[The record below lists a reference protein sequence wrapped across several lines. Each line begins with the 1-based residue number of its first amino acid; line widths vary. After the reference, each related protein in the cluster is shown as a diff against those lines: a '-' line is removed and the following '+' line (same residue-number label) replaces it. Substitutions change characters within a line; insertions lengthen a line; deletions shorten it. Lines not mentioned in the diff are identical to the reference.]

1 MKIITCLTAIAIAGI
16 VICYFGLSGYVWY
29 HDNQRSKQAD
39 VQASTLEENNKVLGF
54 LREKGCDYCHTPSA
68 ELPFYSSFPVAK
80 QLMNYDIQLG
90 YKSFNLEAVRAALVA
105 DKPVSQSDLNKIEWV
120 MQYDTMPPT
129 RYTALHWAGK
139 VSDTERAEIPGWIA
153 KQREQYYA
161 SNDTAAQHRNEPVQP
176 IPESIPT
183 DARKVALGLRF
194 TTTRVFPAT
203 ARFQA
208 HCHALNA
215 GGVDGRK
222 TSIGV
227 GGAVGPIN
235 APTVFN
241 LVFNVEQFWD
251 GRAPTLQAQAGGPPL
266 NPIEMASKSSG
277 RNYPE
282 TG

>member
-1 MKIITCLTAIAIAGI
+1 MGDAVRHHAANAI
-16 VICYFGLSGYVWY
+16 Y
-29 HDNQRSKQAD
+29 
-39 VQASTLEENNKVLGF
+39 
-54 LREKGCDYCHTPSA
+54 
-68 ELPFYSSFPVAK
+68 
-80 QLMNYDIQLG
+80 
-90 YKSFNLEAVRAALVA
+90 RAALGREG
-105 DKPVSQSDLNKIEWV
+105 Q
-120 MQYDTMPPT
+120 
-129 RYTALHWAGK
+129 RYGASRIT
-139 VSDTERAEIPGWIA
+139 GWIA

-183 DARKVALGLRF
+183 DARKVALGF
-194 TTTRVFPAT
+194 TLYHDPRISGDSTISC
-203 ARFQA
+203 A

-241 LVFNVEQFWD
+241 SVFNVEQFWD

-266 NPIEMASKSSG
+266 NPIEMASKS
-277 RNYPE
+277 RDE
-282 TG
+282 IIKTG